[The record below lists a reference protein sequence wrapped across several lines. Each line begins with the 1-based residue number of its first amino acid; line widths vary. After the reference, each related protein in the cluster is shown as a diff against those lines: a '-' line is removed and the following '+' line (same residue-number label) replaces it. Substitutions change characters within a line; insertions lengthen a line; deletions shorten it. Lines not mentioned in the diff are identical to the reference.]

1 MTWSKSLTPYYIKVT
16 GTFNIRGGI
25 GITVEVEHIKT
36 PAAKKVII

>member
-36 PAAKKVII
+36 PAAKKAII